1 MNPLSSQP
9 RPVHQQPTIRLQTKH
24 IQLYISM
31 DFFLGTVL
39 DDYLFKLRGTDQLV
53 WIPRHEVN
61 PAGDK
66 PHSFVLRLEA
76 EALYCCA
83 RLMISNPI
91 RMCLFDQ
98 HQVKGS
104 NLIPYLGHEAEL
116 Y

>member
-1 MNPLSSQP
+1 MNPLSTQP
-9 RPVHQQPTIRLQTKH
+9 RPAHQQPTIRLQPKH

-53 WIPRHEVN
+53 WIPHHEVQASPGMN
-61 PAGDK
+61 HCFELNLDLK
-66 PHSFVLRLEA
+66 RR
-76 EALYCCA
+76 YCCA

-98 HQVKGS
+98 HQVKGKD
-104 NLIPYLGHEAEL
+104 LIPYLMHEAETD
-116 Y
+116 